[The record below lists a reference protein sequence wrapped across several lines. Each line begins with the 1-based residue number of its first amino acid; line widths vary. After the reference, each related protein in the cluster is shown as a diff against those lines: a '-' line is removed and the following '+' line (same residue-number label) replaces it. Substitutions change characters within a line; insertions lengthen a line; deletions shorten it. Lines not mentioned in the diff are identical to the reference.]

1 MPIAPL
7 RRTPYMP
14 IATLRRTPYI
24 VLCGRVDPQNCTFCN
39 VYFPEMQNK
48 DKQFLILTIPGPI
61 FFYFFLSRFISSI
74 RDSRSIFV

>member
-61 FFYFFLSRFISSI
+61 FFFFYLDLSHQ
-74 RDSRSIFV
+74 